1 MLDRHGKERYTDK
14 KYKEAGSQMELRVLK
29 YFLAVAR
36 EENISAAAER
46 LHVTQPTLSRQ
57 LMDLEAEL
65 GKTLFN
71 REHRKISLTEEGILL
86 RKRAEE
92 IIDLVDRTEAEVM
105 NVGDDI
111 AGDVYIGSSETEGIR
126 LIAKTARQL
135 RDEGYDINFHLFSAH
150 DLSVMQR
157 LDKGLLDF
165 GIFAEGANLHKYE
178 YLRLPYTDTWGVLMR
193 RDSPLAEKEYIEP
206 KDLWTAPLI
215 VSLQADANNELSGWL
230 MRDRDRLNIVGTYN
244 LLFNA
249 SIMVEEGLGYALCF
263 DKIIRTE
270 NTALCFKPLKPAR
283 SAKLD
288 IAWKKYQVFSRPA
301 ELFLKKL
308 RENFEK

>member
-1 MLDRHGKERYTDK
+1 
-14 KYKEAGSQMELRVLK
+14 MEFRVLR
-29 YFLAVAR
+29 YFLEVAR

-65 GKTLFN
+65 GKALFN
-71 REHRKISLTEEGILL
+71 REHRRISLTYEGMLL
-86 RKRAEE
+86 RKRAE
-92 IIDLVDRTEAEVM
+92 
-105 NVGDDI
+105 
-111 AGDVYIGSSETEGIR
+111 GIR
-126 LIAKTARQL
+126 LVARTAKQL
-135 RDEGYDINFHLFSAH
+135 RDEGYDIHFHLFSAH
-150 DLSVMQR
+150 DLSVSQR

-165 GIFAEGANLHKYE
+165 GIFAEGANLHKYDSI
-178 YLRLPYTDTWGVLMR
+178 RIPYADTWGVLMR
-193 RDSPLAEKEYIEP
+193 RDSPLAAKECIEP

-215 VSLQADANNELSGWL
+215 VSLQADTNNELSGWL

-263 DKIIRTE
+263 DKIIKTK
-270 NTALCFKPLKPAR
+270 NNDVLCFRPLKPAR
-283 SAKLD
+283 TAKLD
-288 IAWKKYQVFSRPA
+288 IVWKKYQVFSKPA

-308 RENFEK
+308 QENFEQ

>member
-1 MLDRHGKERYTDK
+1 
-14 KYKEAGSQMELRVLK
+14 MEFRVLR
-29 YFLAVAR
+29 YFLEVAR

-65 GKTLFN
+65 GKALFN
-71 REHRKISLTEEGILL
+71 REHRRISLTDEGMLL

-92 IIDLVDRTEAEVM
+92 IVDLVDKTEAEVM
-105 NVGDDI
+105 SSGDNI
-111 AGDVYIGSSETEGIR
+111 TGDVYIGSGETEGIR
-126 LIAKTARQL
+126 LVARTAKQL
-135 RDEGYDINFHLFSAH
+135 RDEGYDIHFHLFSAH
-150 DLSVMQR
+150 DLSVSQR

-165 GIFAEGANLHKYE
+165 GIFAEGANLHKYDSI
-178 YLRLPYTDTWGVLMR
+178 RIPYADTWGVLMR
-193 RDSPLAEKEYIEP
+193 RDSPLAAKECIEP

-215 VSLQADANNELSGWL
+215 VSLQADTNNELSGWL

-263 DKIIRTE
+263 DKIIKTK
-270 NTALCFKPLKPAR
+270 NNDVLCFRPLKPAR
-283 SAKLD
+283 TAKLD
-288 IAWKKYQVFSRPA
+288 IVWKKYQVFSKPA

-308 RENFEK
+308 QENFEQ

>member
-1 MLDRHGKERYTDK
+1 
-14 KYKEAGSQMELRVLK
+14 MELRVLK

-36 EENISAAAER
+36 EENISAAAQR

-215 VSLQADANNELSGWL
+215 VSL
-230 MRDRDRLNIVGTYN
+230 
-244 LLFNA
+244 
-249 SIMVEEGLGYALCF
+249 
-263 DKIIRTE
+263 
-270 NTALCFKPLKPAR
+270 
-283 SAKLD
+283 
-288 IAWKKYQVFSRPA
+288 
-301 ELFLKKL
+301 
-308 RENFEK
+308 